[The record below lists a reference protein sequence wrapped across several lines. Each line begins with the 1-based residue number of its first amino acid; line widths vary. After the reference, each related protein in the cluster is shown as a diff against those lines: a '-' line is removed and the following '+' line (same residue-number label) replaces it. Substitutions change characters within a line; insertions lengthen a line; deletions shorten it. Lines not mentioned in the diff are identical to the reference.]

1 MTVPRITGVE
11 LAGHAGLPLL
21 VVGPSLGTSAVA
33 LWSAAA
39 KELGADFHVIGWDLP
54 GHVDGPVRGGFTI
67 AELAEGVLAFASGAA
82 EAREDEA
89 LRFAYAGDSVG
100 GAVGLQLMLDAPDAV
115 TAAVLLCTG
124 AQIGDT
130 EMWRER
136 AATVRASG
144 TPVMVTGSAQR
155 WFAPGFLERE
165 PSIGAAL
172 LHVLQGADAEGYAQ
186 VCDAL
191 AVFDVRDRLGEI
203 AVPVLAVAGA
213 HDVATPVAKLEEIAN
228 GVRNGDLLVLPDVAH
243 LAPAEAPADVS
254 SAIRAVWGRS
264 RGEEPHPTAQIGDGD
279 GAVGADGDGAYT
291 RGMEV
296 RRAVLGDAHVDR
308 ATASADP
315 LTRPFQE
322 LITRYAWG
330 DVWGRDGLDRRSR
343 SMITLA
349 LLAALGHEKELA
361 MHVRAALRNGL
372 TREEIAEVL
381 LHTGVYAGVPV
392 TNAALGVMQGVFAE
406 LDQDS

>member
-11 LAGHAGLPLL
+11 LAGHGALPLL
-21 VVGPSLGTSAVA
+21 VVGPSLGTSARA

-39 KELGADFHVIGWDLP
+39 KELGDAFHVIGWDLP
-54 GHVDGPVRGGFTI
+54 GHADGPVRGAFSI
-67 AELAEGVLAFASGAA
+67 AELAEGVLAFAGGAA
-82 EAREDEA
+82 EARGDEA

-124 AQIGDT
+124 AQIGDAA
-130 EMWRER
+130 MWQER
-136 AATVRASG
+136 AATARASG
-144 TPVMVTGSAQR
+144 TPALVTTSAQR

-165 PSIGAAL
+165 PAAGSAL

-186 VCDAL
+186 VCEAL
-191 AVFDVRDRLGEI
+191 TTFDVRDRLGEI
-203 AVPVLAVAGA
+203 TVPVLAVAGA
-213 HDVATPVAKLEEIAN
+213 HDVATPPAKLEEIVA
-228 GVRNGDLLVLPDVAH
+228 GVQDGELLLLPDVAH
-243 LAPAEAPADVS
+243 LAPVEAPAEVA
-254 SAIRAVWGRS
+254 SAIRAVGQ
-264 RGEEPHPTAQIGDGD
+264 GIPGTEPGSPAQI
-279 GAVGADGDGAYT
+279 ADAADAYA
-291 RGMEV
+291 RGMDV

-308 ATASADP
+308 ATANADP

-392 TNAALGVMQGVFAE
+392 TNASLAVMQGVFAD
-406 LDQDS
+406 LDQET